1 MSIADV
7 SRAYVPTAQ
16 FGYSSFVQKSLANIQ
31 AFNDSTNG
39 TYPNRILPVK
49 VSPTLVHRK
58 VWAYLI
64 SISGTYSTDCDL
76 VATLN
81 GSEVFRQKI
90 VVQNS
95 ASVNQKFYFGIAIQS
110 STVGA
115 QREQLITTVANTT
128 TFGIAPHY
136 LNINC
141 DEFHLAVNALTGAA
155 ANWDGGVLV
164 QSQAGI

>member
-1 MSIADV
+1 MIADV

-16 FGYSSFVQKSLANIQ
+16 FAYASFVQQSLANIQ
-31 AFNDSTNG
+31 AFNNTTNG
-39 TYPNRILPVK
+39 SYPNRILPIK

-58 VWAYLI
+58 VWAYFV
-64 SISGTYSTDCDL
+64 SISGTYSTDVDL

-81 GSEVFRQKI
+81 GSEIFRQKI
-90 VVQNS
+90 VLQSS
-95 ASVNQKFYFGIAIQS
+95 AAVNQKFYFGIAVQS
-110 STVGA
+110 ANVGA

-128 TFGIAPHY
+128 TFGVAPHY

-141 DEFHLAVNALTGAA
+141 DEFHLAINSITGAA
-155 ANWDGGVLV
+155 AAWDAGLLV